1 MSWSMSS
8 PRGSITF
15 DSATVLSRGRVVGQ
29 GSADATLTEDAL
41 TRAYGVRVSIA
52 TAGGRRVFWA
62 EG

>member
-1 MSWSMSS
+1 MSS

-52 TAGGRRVFWA
+52 TAGGRRVFWS